1 MIVPFTNFTL
11 LFLGL
16 LAHKATAGGCLSS
29 IRDPDSDSDTPD
41 NDVWVN
47 CLNPEPEGG
56 WACTQPGLSFPNLEC
71 IKADIMSCGVLGR
84 GPTVFYSMGARTFQ
98 ARQGLRDKLTPP
110 GVMFN
115 DVLGSQWWEPVMAR
129 LDFHLEQ
136 QDRQDYFRNL
146 FAIAMA
152 QLSFGEVYLA
162 TKSRISE
169 ANPPGDPGI
178 FQNPLTLPNIWRQM
192 ELPNLMRNPAI
203 TSITHVAIDNNYQQT
218 VDWRQGDDP
227 NRFPLPDIDPNNP
240 PPVAMRR
247 RDVEACPF
255 PPFSSG
261 TPTPTSLLQTTLST
275 PVPTTSSQSS
285 MITPA
290 PSLSCE
296 LHNEDPDQGINQA
309 FCLCNDS
316 ITLSPLPATAA
327 QSESCAYTTIPVTTA
342 FETVTRATMT
352 WTSNC
357 SACTL
362 VGGIADS
369 ATCTR
374 VSGCTPTAAP
384 TPTIAAWV
392 GNLSTIDIGDAEDG
406 NGGKD
411 LAMEMFTKLKGMC
424 SSSGC
429 KPDHAEMDNV
439 ETILADGEE
448 PLKPAMY
455 LQDAQYSSQDILEKM
470 LSVGIG
476 AWVSALNNE
485 DLKLCKDV
493 EYEADA
499 DATGSGCGTGP
510 VPSSRLRRK
519 VRRDTGEL
527 LWERGGLAQE
537 RRLAERCLD
546 GCDAPLVCHYQ
557 GRICSAPNEI
567 TVVMAGDGNP
577 YANHVNIGVTL
588 DAVGDG
594 FPCEEFAEAIT
605 AALVIIAPELLGPD
619 AFEGY
624 ELEALCGIIED
635 PASALG
641 QLGQL
646 A

>member
-1 MIVPFTNFTL
+1 MVRFTKFAL
-11 LFLGL
+11 LFLRFL
-16 LAHKATAGGCLSS
+16 VHKATAGGCISS

-41 NDVWVN
+41 NENWAD

-56 WACTQPGLSFPNLEC
+56 WACNKPELSFPNLEC
-71 IKADIMSCGVLGR
+71 IKADLMSCGILGR
-84 GPTVFYSMGARTFQ
+84 GPTVFYSMGATTVEV
-98 ARQGLRDKLTPP
+98 RQGLRDQLTPK

-115 DVLGSQWWEPVMAR
+115 DAMGRQWWEPIGAR
-129 LDFHLEQ
+129 TDFHLEQ
-136 QDRQDYFRNL
+136 PERQAYFRNL

-152 QLSFGEVYLA
+152 QLSFGEVFLA
-162 TKSRISE
+162 TRSRISKAE
-169 ANPPGDPGI
+169 PPGDPGI
-178 FQNPLTLPNIWRQM
+178 FQNPITFPNIWREM
-192 ELPNLMRNPAI
+192 ELPTLMRNTDI
-203 TSITHVAIDNNYQQT
+203 TAITHVDIENDYQRT
-218 VDWRQGDDP
+218 TDWRQGDDP
-227 NRFPLPDIDPNNP
+227 ERFPLPDVDPNNP
-240 PPVAMRR
+240 PPIVMRR

-255 PPFSSG
+255 PPFPSD
-261 TPTPTSLLQTTLST
+261 TPTPTSSPETTLST
-275 PVPTTSSQSS
+275 PAPVTSSQSS

-296 LHNEDPDQGINQA
+296 LHNQDPDQGVTQA
-309 FCLCNDS
+309 FCLCNGS
-316 ITLSPLPATAA
+316 ITLSPLPASTA
-327 QSESCAYTTIPVTTA
+327 QSESCAYTTIPATTA
-342 FETVTRATMT
+342 FETVTTATET

-369 ATCTR
+369 PTCTR

-392 GNLSTIDIGDAEDG
+392 GNLSTIDIGDAEDE
-406 NGGKD
+406 NGGID

-429 KPDHAEMDNV
+429 KSDHAEMDNV
-439 ETILADGEE
+439 ETVLADGEQ

-455 LQDAQYSSQDILEKM
+455 LQDAQYSSQEVLEKM

-476 AWVSALNNE
+476 AWISALNNE
-485 DLKLCKDV
+485 DLQLCKEV

-499 DATGSGCGTGP
+499 DPAASGCGNGP
-510 VPSSRLRRK
+510 IPSSRLRRK

-537 RRLAERCLD
+537 RRLTERCRD
-546 GCDAPLVCHYQ
+546 TCDVPVVCHYQ
-557 GRICSAPNEI
+557 GRVCSAPNEI
-567 TVVMAGDGNP
+567 TVVMAGDGSP
-577 YANHVNIGVTL
+577 YTNHVNIGVTL
-588 DAVGDG
+588 DATGDG
-594 FPCEEFAEAIT
+594 FPCEEVAEAIT
-605 AALVIIAPELLGPD
+605 SALVIIAPELIGAD

-641 QLGQL
+641 QL